1 MCQELPDDMAP
12 RRRSSRRLAR
22 VAAHLAAGP
31 DAVVP
36 ELFGPQRGGRAVD
49 ESHGNSHDDFP
60 CPGRPPPPTPVEGYL
75 AHTKPSEEQLAAWVE
90 QFHTSATPPHPS
102 RSRLRASLAAHA
114 PRALLPAAVDAA
126 EQ

>member
-1 MCQELPDDMAP
+1 MAP
-12 RRRSSRRLAR
+12 QRRSSRRLAR
-22 VAAHLAAGP
+22 VAAHLLAAGP

-49 ESHGNSHDDFP
+49 ESHGNQHDDFP

-75 AHTKPSEEQLAAWVE
+75 AHTAPSEAQLAAWVE
-90 QFHTSATPPHPS
+90 QFHTSAAYPRGPPPPPTPPPHPALFS
-102 RSRLRASLAAHA
+102 PA
-114 PRALLPAAVDAA
+114 PPPAAADAA